1 MITFQVR
8 EALDGL
14 LGVAVLARLLVGLV
28 MKTAGVW
35 AQCLTCSK
43 KFKYHGELRGEVAMC
58 KKYGV
63 GVRCPEC
70 QSWGCEVAEDV
81 EPAGADEES

>member
-1 MITFQVR
+1 VPTDMT
-8 EALDGL
+8 ETNEYGET
-14 LGVAVLARLLVGLV
+14 V

-70 QSWGCEVAEDV
+70 QSWGCEVAEDA